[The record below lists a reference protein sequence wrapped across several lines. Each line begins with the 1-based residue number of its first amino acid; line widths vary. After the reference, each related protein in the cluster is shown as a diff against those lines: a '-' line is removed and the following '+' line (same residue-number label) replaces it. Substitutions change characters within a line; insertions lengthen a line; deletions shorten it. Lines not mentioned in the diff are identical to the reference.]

1 MKRVLPGGWNR
12 KGYYPAGSLKLAKNK
27 NDKLLSIYYL
37 IFREWMKHEKGGAR
51 KDNFLAVRLK
61 SLVRIA
67 FLLSSM
73 ERNPP
78 RIVPYMDTHFLEN
91 GYALSSR
98 AGYQCT

>member
-1 MKRVLPGGWNR
+1 
-12 KGYYPAGSLKLAKNK
+12 
-27 NDKLLSIYYL
+27 
-37 IFREWMKHEKGGAR
+37 MKHEKGGAR
-51 KDNFLAVRLK
+51 KDNFLAVRLR

-91 GYALSSR
+91 GYAHRPRTSCQYIPVYTSHSHGSFVPELSYCDLMQVVGSK
-98 AGYQCT
+98 